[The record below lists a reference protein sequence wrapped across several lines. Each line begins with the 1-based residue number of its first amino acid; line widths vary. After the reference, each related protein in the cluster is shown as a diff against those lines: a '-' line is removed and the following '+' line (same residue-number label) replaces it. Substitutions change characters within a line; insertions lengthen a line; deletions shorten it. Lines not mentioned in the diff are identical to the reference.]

1 MTKLIDSRTQD
12 KPTLHLGEH
21 HLLHGKFSNLQKPY
35 AVIRRVVGSLVDVNV
50 SSGAA
55 IEGDADEEEDAEED
69 EAGSEGV
76 RVRTPLRPSKTK
88 GGQAPNHDEDEDE
101 DADEP
106 PLFPPGSP
114 QTPAGRHVHAQVPE
128 SSSPFLPPSS
138 IKDYSSELD
147 FSSPAQRSG
156 SKRYR
161 SDDEDEDED
170 DEEDENEDGE
180 EEEENEETK
189 RKRLKVERK
198 KAERRAMR
206 PERTRYYEV
215 VGVVRKKVVFAL
227 R

>member
-1 MTKLIDSRTQD
+1 MTKLIYSRTQD

-35 AVIRRVVGSLVDVNV
+35 AVIRRVVGSPVNV
-50 SSGAA
+50 NGSSGTA
-55 IEGDADEEEDAEED
+55 IEGDADEEEDADED
-69 EAGSEGV
+69 EAASEEV
-76 RVRTPLRPSKTK
+76 RVRTPLRRSKTQ
-88 GGQAPNHDEDEDE
+88 GGRPPIDGDDD

-114 QTPAGRHVHAQVPE
+114 QTPAVAGRLIHAQVPA

-147 FSSPAQRSG
+147 FSSPAQRFG
-156 SKRYR
+156 SKRDR
-161 SDDEDEDED
+161 SDNEDEDEDEDED
-170 DEEDENEDGE
+170 DKEDEDE
-180 EEEENEETK
+180 EEEDEETK

-198 KAERRAMR
+198 KAERRAMK

-215 VGVVRKKVVFAL
+215 VGVVRKKAVFAL

>member
-1 MTKLIDSRTQD
+1 
-12 KPTLHLGEH
+12 
-21 HLLHGKFSNLQKPY
+21 
-35 AVIRRVVGSLVDVNV
+35 VIRRVVGSPVDVDV
-50 SSGAA
+50 SAGAA
-55 IEGDADEEEDAEED
+55 IEGDAEEEEDAEED
-69 EAGSEGV
+69 EVGSEEV
-76 RVRTPLRPSKTK
+76 RVRTPLRP
-88 GGQAPNHDEDEDE
+88 GRAPSDDEDD

-114 QTPAGRHVHAQVPE
+114 QTPAGAGRHVHAQAPE

-147 FSSPAQRSG
+147 FSSPAQRFG
-156 SKRYR
+156 SKRDR
-161 SDDEDEDED
+161 SDDEG
-170 DEEDENEDGE
+170 EDENEDEDDNEGE
-180 EEEENEETK
+180 EKEEDEETK

-198 KAERRAMR
+198 KAERRAMK